1 MTDHSIP
8 IVVST
13 GSFYPLPTLESIHQ
27 LNEAGIRT
35 VELTLQQN
43 EFSLTFERK
52 LSMPILPELSARVRN
67 GELCVHSVHAPPTS
81 AERSYNLWARLQL
94 LIHSIETCR
103 LLGAQIVVVH
113 PVHLFRLHEQA
124 LEYLAGDCTLLPSA
138 LLPGLNQALDLA
150 HFANIKL
157 ALENIQDWLDEEF
170 FNAPRNVSRFLR
182 DMNHPCLGVTLDL
195 MHAQAVGTLTDFVH
209 LLSADIVNI
218 HASDVL
224 LPTKRVAVGKGT
236 IDWNRLVPKLHALP
250 NLQQITVELSHPQPG
265 ELQESIKIL
274 STP

>member
-1 MTDHSIP
+1 
-8 IVVST
+8 
-13 GSFYPLPTLESIHQ
+13 
-27 LNEAGIRT
+27 
-35 VELTLQQN
+35 
-43 EFSLTFERK
+43 
-52 LSMPILPELSARVRN
+52 
-67 GELCVHSVHAPPTS
+67 
-81 AERSYNLWARLQL
+81 
-94 LIHSIETCR
+94 
-103 LLGAQIVVVH
+103 
-113 PVHLFRLHEQA
+113 
-124 LEYLAGDCTLLPSA
+124 
-138 LLPGLNQALDLA
+138 
-150 HFANIKL
+150 
-157 ALENIQDWLDEEF
+157 
-170 FNAPRNVSRFLR
+170 
-182 DMNHPCLGVTLDL
+182 MNHPCLGVTLDL